1 MITIWR
7 GVGAVLL
14 AATLLLTGAGPT
26 AAAPL
31 EAYGRLP
38 AIEDAQLSPG
48 GGLVAYILT
57 DGENRSIVIRQVSD
71 GKVVGGL
78 RAGDTKVR
86 GLDWASDDFLL
97 VTQSQLATSLGV
109 SGPSREYYMTIVYDL
124 RRGRQRNLMDA
135 AENSMNVIYG
145 TPQPRIIDGDPIVI
159 VPGINFVGG
168 RGRLG
173 LFRVN
178 LKTGRTYVTEP
189 GTDDTDSWV
198 VGPDGE
204 AVARTEYDE
213 KTGDWRLGLRRG
225 VGWTS
230 ALQEQH
236 PIESPWLAG
245 LGRDGR
251 SALLIDDSDAD
262 RPVLTEFPPGGGAP
276 VVVPVGAFDSL
287 IRDPAT
293 EALIGAHR
301 MVGDEDRFQF
311 FDARAEAIWKGV
323 AKAYPGDRVSLVSWT
338 HDRQRLIVKVDSRTA
353 GPALAF
359 VDLARGRADWIG
371 DLYSGLKAADIAEVR
386 SVTYKAADGLEI
398 TGYLTLPRG
407 RDPKGLPLI
416 VLPHGGPAS
425 RDGPGFDWW
434 PQALASRGY
443 AVLQPNFR
451 GSEGFGDA
459 FLRAGFGEFGRK
471 MQTDLSDGVRDL
483 AARGIIDPKRVCIV
497 GASYGGYAALAGA
510 TLDRGVYRCAASVAG
525 ISDLGQ
531 FLKTRVQRGR
541 STESSTLRYWTRFF
555 GVDDIRSP
563 VLATLSPAALA
574 DRVEI
579 PVLLIHGKD
588 DTVVKFDQSQIMA
601 DALKRAGKSVEL
613 VVLQGEDH
621 WLSRGDTRLLMLQS
635 LAAFLEKYNPP
646 T

>member
-1 MITIWR
+1 MINIRR
-7 GVGAVLL
+7 GVDAVVLAAALLL
-14 AATLLLTGAGPT
+14 AGPRL
-26 AAAPL
+26 ANAAPL

-86 GLDWASDDFLL
+86 GLAWASDDFLL
-97 VTQSQLATSLGV
+97 VTQSQLARSLGV
-109 SGPSREYYMTIVYDL
+109 TGTRREYVMTIVYDL
-124 RRGRQRNLMDA
+124 RKGRQRNLMEA
-135 AENSMNVIYG
+135 AENSMNVVAG
-145 TPQPRIIDGDPIVI
+145 SPNPRIIDGDPIVV
-159 VPGINFVGG
+159 VPGVNFVEGAG
-168 RGRLG
+168 QLG

-178 LKTGRTYVTEP
+178 LKTGRTILTES
-189 GTDDTDSWV
+189 GTPDVDGWV
-198 VGPDGE
+198 VGGDGQ
-204 AVARTEYDE
+204 ALARTEYDE
-213 KTGDWRLGLRRG
+213 KTGEWRLGLRRG
-225 VGWTS
+225 AGWAV
-230 ALQEQH
+230 ALKEEH
-236 PIESPWLAG
+236 PVETPYLAG

-251 SALLIDDSDAD
+251 SALLVDATDDE
-262 RPVLTEFPPGGGAP
+262 RPLLTEFLPGGEAP
-276 VVVPVGAFDSL
+276 TQVSATGFHDL
-287 IRDPAT
+287 ITDPAT
-293 EALIGAHR
+293 GALIGVR
-301 MVGDEDRFQF
+301 RLVGDEDRYQF

-323 AKAYPGDRVSLVSWT
+323 SKAYPGDRVSLVSWT
-338 HDRQRLIVKVDSRTA
+338 NDRQRLIVKVDSRTA

-359 VDLARGRADWIG
+359 VDLTRGRADWIG
-371 DLYSGLKAADIAEVR
+371 DLYTGLKPADIAEVR
-386 SVTYKAADGLEI
+386 TITYKAADGLEI

-425 RDGPGFDWW
+425 RDEPEFDWW
-434 PQALASRGY
+434 AQALASRGY

-451 GSEGFGDA
+451 GSSGYGHD
-459 FLRAGFGEFGRK
+459 FLAAGFGEFGRK

-483 AARGIIDPKRVCIV
+483 AARGMIDAKRVCIV

-531 FLKTRVQRGR
+531 FLKTRVQTGR
-541 STESSTLRYWTRFF
+541 TTESAALRYWTRFF
-555 GVDDIRSP
+555 GADDIRSP
-563 VLATLSPAALA
+563 ALAAISPVTFA
-574 DRVEI
+574 DRVDI
-579 PVLLIHGKD
+579 PILLIHGRD
-588 DTVVKFDQSQIMA
+588 DTVVAFNQSQIMA
-601 DALKRAGKSVEL
+601 DALKRAGKPVDLVE
-613 VVLQGEDH
+613 LQGEDH

-635 LAAFLEKYNPP
+635 LVAFLEKHNPP